1 LSGLAGDLT
10 KTLQQY
16 VPESG
21 VDLQWLPTSGLDI
34 PMPHALLKLVEDGYK
49 SEVERAGHGLQ
60 RAFIMSLLQN
70 LAVAQARAE
79 AFASAPKGNSAAEGA
94 AKSNKIKMPN
104 LILGIE
110 EPELYQH
117 PGRQRHLARIL
128 MEISRG
134 QIPGVAERTQVLYC
148 THSPLFISLDRFNEV
163 RLARKVQGA
172 DGQPRRSQLTSR
184 TLDHVAERLWQAGGM
199 KDPKYT
205 GETLQPRLAA
215 LFGQVSEGFFASVAV
230 LVEGEGDHAA
240 IVGAALANDRD
251 LESVGVSVIPC
262 GGKNNVCTAASIFI
276 SFGIPTYCVWDSDE
290 QAGEPLGTC
299 EKCERPFDKK
309 GNPVENRRLLR
320 LLGLPEEDWPGH
332 IGTSSACFK
341 KDRETALMAEIGKDE
356 FNHLLEEQ
364 MTRFGIPK
372 RSHALKNPRVVSEL
386 LKSASKLGKS
396 SPSLNQIVTNAL
408 ALKV

>member
-1 LSGLAGDLT
+1 MDLVVRSLVQNRPDFKEFRLDADRRYGEIFSPANLSELSGLAGDLT

-199 KDPKYT
+199 KEPKYT

-230 LVEGEGDHAA
+230 LVEGEGE
-240 IVGAALANDRD
+240 LP
-251 LESVGVSVIPC
+251 LSV
-262 GGKNNVCTAASIFI
+262 
-276 SFGIPTYCVWDSDE
+276 
-290 QAGEPLGTC
+290 
-299 EKCERPFDKK
+299 R
-309 GNPVENRRLLR
+309 
-320 LLGLPEEDWPGH
+320 
-332 IGTSSACFK
+332 
-341 KDRETALMAEIGKDE
+341 
-356 FNHLLEEQ
+356 
-364 MTRFGIPK
+364 
-372 RSHALKNPRVVSEL
+372 
-386 LKSASKLGKS
+386 
-396 SPSLNQIVTNAL
+396 PSLAIAT
-408 ALKV
+408 LKAWACR